1 MLRTKVS
8 PQPSLFESMLGDEFR
23 RLPPGLSGV
32 DALLDDPA
40 FFAPFVPYFDP
51 RFGRPSIP
59 IETYL
64 RLMHLR
70 FRYRLGFETLCAE
83 VTDSL
88 SWRRFCRIGP
98 YDKVPDPSTLMK
110 ITKRCGSDVV
120 TQLNEALLNKADA
133 AHLVKLDK
141 VRVDTTVVPANVA
154 YPTDA
159 GLLAKGVA
167 KLARTVWSLK
177 KRGFAARTCF
187 RDRTRRSAVVC
198 TRSERGCAVATTR
211 RRLRCSPSQASSPT
225 WPRRASQTR
234 LVVARNAKRSLGRG
248 GKAVSGKAVA
258 LVADIEQTAKLL
270 EQIVAQTRTRLS
282 GEVPDGSRRIVS
294 LHDKDARPIAKG
306 RSSSVTRHRSPTTPT
321 ASSWTS
327 PCTRATRL
335 TQDCSCRQ
343 SDGSP
348 HCSHERRGPSP
359 PIAATARTPS
369 SHSR

>member
-1 MLRTKVS
+1 M
-8 PQPSLFESMLGDEFR
+8 
-23 RLPPGLSGV
+23 
-32 DALLDDPA
+32 
-40 FFAPFVPYFDP
+40 
-51 RFGRPSIP
+51 
-59 IETYL
+59 
-64 RLMHLR
+64 
-70 FRYRLGFETLCAE
+70 
-83 VTDSL
+83 
-88 SWRRFCRIGP
+88 
-98 YDKVPDPSTLMK
+98 
-110 ITKRCGSDVV
+110 
-120 TQLNEALLNKADA
+120 TQLNEALLKKADA

-141 VRVDTTVVPANVA
+141 VRADTTVVPANVA
-154 YPTDA
+154 YPTDS

-177 KRGFAARTCF
+177 QMGFAARTCF
-187 RDRTRRSAVVC
+187 RDRTRSV
-198 TRSERGCAVATTR
+198 R
-211 RRLRCSPSQASSPT
+211 RRAHSIGAWLRRRNDEAKTEVLAITGELADLAEASI
-225 WPRRASQTR
+225 ADA

-348 HCSHERRGPSP
+348 HCSHERRGLSP